1 MVIASADMW
10 LRATSLA
17 AAAKQDPN
25 NLNHQ
30 IITGIT
36 GKVATWSSYIS
47 PWDSGDKDNPLSNY
61 NTQDALN
68 ILKYLKANDVTR
80 GFFITKFTMNQ
91 RQDNPLNWT
100 DGYVAQRFARVVNFS
115 YSHS

>member
-1 MVIASADMW
+1 MW

-36 GKVATWSSYIS
+36 GKVATWSS
-47 PWDSGDKDNPLSNY
+47 L
-61 NTQDALN
+61 
-68 ILKYLKANDVTR
+68 YLAM
-80 GFFITKFTMNQ
+80 GQ
-91 RQDNPLNWT
+91 R
-100 DGYVAQRFARVVNFS
+100 R
-115 YSHS
+115 